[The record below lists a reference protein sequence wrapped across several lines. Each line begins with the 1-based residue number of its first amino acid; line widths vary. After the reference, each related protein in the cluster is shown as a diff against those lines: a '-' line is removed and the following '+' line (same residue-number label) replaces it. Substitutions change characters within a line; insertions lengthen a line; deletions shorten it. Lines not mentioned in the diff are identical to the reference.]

1 MQGPSQR
8 AQSKGPVQIVD
19 AVYRA
24 QELSISGIAQE
35 LGLNA
40 VNGYL
45 KRSLAALVADGMLE
59 RTADKLHSHLQKYR
73 LTAKGTRLAASLKK
87 KGGAK

>member
-1 MQGPSQR
+1 M
-8 AQSKGPVQIVD
+8 QIVD
-19 AVYRA
+19 AVCQA

-35 LGLNA
+35 LGLKA

-59 RTADKLHSHLQKYR
+59 RTADKLHSHRQKYR
-73 LTAKGTRLAASLKK
+73 LTDKGRSLAAQLLKE